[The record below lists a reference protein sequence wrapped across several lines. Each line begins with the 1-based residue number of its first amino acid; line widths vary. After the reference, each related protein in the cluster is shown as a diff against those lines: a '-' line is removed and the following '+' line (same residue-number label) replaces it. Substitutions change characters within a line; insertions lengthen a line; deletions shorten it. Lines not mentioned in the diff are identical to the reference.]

1 MKLVITRGLAHL
13 SRLLQPKK
21 AVKHALVY
29 TALKRIYTA
38 LKRLYTALKRIYT
51 ALKRMYTALKRI
63 YTALGCTEM
72 DVLHCS
78 GLKQHWS

>member
-13 SRLLQPKK
+13 TRLLQPKK
-21 AVKHALVY
+21 AVKHALV
-29 TALKRIYTA
+29 
-38 LKRLYTALKRIYT
+38 YT